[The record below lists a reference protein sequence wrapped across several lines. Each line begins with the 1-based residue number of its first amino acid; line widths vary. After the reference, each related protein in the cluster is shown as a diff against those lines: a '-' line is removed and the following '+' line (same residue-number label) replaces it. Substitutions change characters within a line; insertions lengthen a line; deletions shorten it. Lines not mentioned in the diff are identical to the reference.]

1 MAVRSQMCG
10 ADPGQ
15 VCSSMSAARNVGET
29 TYLAS
34 NCFSSVD
41 GVFKYSFTG

>member
-15 VCSSMSAARNVGET
+15 VCSSMSAARNVGKTLVWLAT
-29 TYLAS
+29 TS
-34 NCFSSVD
+34 IV
-41 GVFKYSFTG
+41 